1 MLFIVHSKKKYYVAD
16 EIEHVAYTLQVRI
29 HTIFLSKHNRLL
41 YVVCRFLKLVSD
53 ISSGTSLFPIFSL
66 FFASL
71 PYSPSYSSS
80 NL

>member
-1 MLFIVHSKKKYYVAD
+1 MLFIVHSKKKYVAD

-41 YVVCRFLKLVSD
+41 YVVCRSLKLVSD
-53 ISSGTSLFPIFSL
+53 ISSGISLFPIFSL